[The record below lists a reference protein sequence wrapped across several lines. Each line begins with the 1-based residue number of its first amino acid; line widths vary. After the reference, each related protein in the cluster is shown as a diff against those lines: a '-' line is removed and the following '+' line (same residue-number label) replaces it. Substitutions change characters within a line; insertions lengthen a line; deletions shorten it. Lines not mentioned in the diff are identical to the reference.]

1 MRVRPG
7 FRRCSKSGCTD
18 RAIATLSYNY
28 AEQLATLTPLRKFQ
42 EPHTYDLCNHHSEG
56 LTVPRGW
63 TVNIETG
70 SDLIEEVEEDFTAI
84 ADAVRD
90 VMSEVVEEKVEPRST
105 QAELRRRGHLRA
117 L

>member
-1 MRVRPG
+1 MRTRPG
-7 FRRCSKSGCTD
+7 FRRCSKSNCTE

-28 AEQLATLTPLRKFQ
+28 GEQLATLTPLQKLQ
-42 EPHTYDLCNHHSEG
+42 EPHTYDLCQQHSEG

-63 TVNIETG
+63 KVAIETT
-70 SDLIEEVEEDFTAI
+70 SDISQNVEEDFTAI

-90 VMSEVVEEKVEPRST
+90 VMSEAVEEKVQPIST
-105 QAELRRRGHLRA
+105 QSELRRRGHLRA